1 MADEFVQVFNLPNPE
16 RTFGFTVKAISNAKS
31 DSDTKPIDSQTAE
44 VLREWRESAPY
55 WQKHLGTIR
64 VMFSP
69 ITQAL
74 MDDAGLIEGDAV
86 LDVAGVRENL
96 R

>member
-1 MADEFVQVFNLPNPE
+1 MRNRE
-16 RTFGFTVKAISNAKS
+16 RILRFTVKAISNVKS
-31 DSDTKPIDSQTAE
+31 DADVGLNSQTEE

-64 VMFSP
+64 TMFNP

-74 MDDAGLIEGDAV
+74 IEDAPDAWSQGW
-86 LDVAGVRENL
+86 LCGIMAL
-96 R
+96 RQQLAIVTDRG